1 MPSTSSALIVYVWQ
15 PDGAGCRRAWGYAGV
30 TIRRGSMPKKTA
42 SLNRP
47 ATPHWAKDGRPRAD
61 ESTICSREELRG
73 KKVSIACG
81 PCYILVSQL
90 RLAHTVPSLLV
101 PGTEHLYSR
110 FFEIDI
116 FQYVT

>member
-73 KKVSIACG
+73 KKVSIACAPWVDVEPLG
-81 PCYILVSQL
+81 MPRGRVVSDGK
-90 RLAHTVPSLLV
+90 LAK
-101 PGTEHLYSR
+101 
-110 FFEIDI
+110 
-116 FQYVT
+116 